1 MCLKREVG
9 RSLPFDVKLLHVS
22 VLMQA
27 SNCLVRLE
35 ASNFRQNDHYAGL
48 LQVMDDYAV

>member
-1 MCLKREVG
+1 MSLKREVG
-9 RSLPFDVKLLHVS
+9 RPLPFDVRLLRVS

-27 SNCLVRLE
+27 SISLVRLE